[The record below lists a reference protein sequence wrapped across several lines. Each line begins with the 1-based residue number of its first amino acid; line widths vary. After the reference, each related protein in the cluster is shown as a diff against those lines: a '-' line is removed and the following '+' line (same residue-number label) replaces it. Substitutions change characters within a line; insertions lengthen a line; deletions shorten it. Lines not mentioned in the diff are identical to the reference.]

1 MKGRCVKLM
10 LAAVTSNMHDRSNM
24 IEVVSFLAGE
34 FPNLRFFYLVAL
46 PFLIHGLI
54 ASSGGEKK

>member
-10 LAAVTSNMHDRSNM
+10 LAAVTNNMHDCSNM

-34 FPNLRFFYLVAL
+34 SPNLRFFYLVAL
-46 PFLIHGLI
+46 PF
-54 ASSGGEKK
+54 